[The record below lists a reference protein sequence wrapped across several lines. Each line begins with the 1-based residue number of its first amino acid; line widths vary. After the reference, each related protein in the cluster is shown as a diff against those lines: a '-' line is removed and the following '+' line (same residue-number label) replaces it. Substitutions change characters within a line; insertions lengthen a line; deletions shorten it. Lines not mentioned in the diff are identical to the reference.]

1 MHKGACAGVGE
12 ALMACL
18 YPLCAEGTCAG
29 SWESLCG
36 YYCSISVG
44 SLLGVSGVRF

>member
-12 ALMACL
+12 ALMVCL

-29 SWESLCG
+29 VG
-36 YYCSISVG
+36 KVSVVIIVAYLWA
-44 SLLGVSGVRF
+44 LLGVSGVRF